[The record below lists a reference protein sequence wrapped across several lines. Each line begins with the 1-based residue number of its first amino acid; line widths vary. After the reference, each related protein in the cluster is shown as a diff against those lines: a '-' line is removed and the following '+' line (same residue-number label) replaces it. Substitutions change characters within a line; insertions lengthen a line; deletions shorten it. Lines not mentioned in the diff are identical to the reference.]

1 MNKDIRP
8 PQHVLHVFDP
18 NRKCKPHDEVEFI
31 EGRYVDIVNAKNKDP
46 HTLYFGKSKNSELLT
61 GIFLGDLELTS
72 KVKDVSLVSVDGV
85 VTLSIKYV
93 NSAGKLATVKTNL
106 PSQKLVEDIKKFL
119 EDFDTSILDKINTS
133 FSDVYD
139 RLNVIDSSIVDIN
152 DHLTVIDTSVGE
164 LTTRLD
170 TLDTSLLGL
179 IDELDHGKYNYTIH
193 EDPGTYANGFKKT
206 FTLFK
211 GDEEQK
217 DSSKIEVTDMVLKQL
232 NYVKDNNVIEAKVWP
247 EPIKT
252 IDLIG
257 DVLTLKDGTVIK
269 DVISSLDKDLIKTV
283 SLDMKGYDEHIND
296 FINTDSSINDR
307 LTFVEKQLK
316 WEELDK

>member
-8 PQHVLHVFDP
+8 SQHVLHIFEP
-18 NRKCKPHDEVEFI
+18 NRICRPHDEVEFI
-31 EGRYVDIVNAKNKDP
+31 KGRYVDIVNTKNKDP
-46 HTLYFGKSKNSELLT
+46 NTLYFGTSKKSDFLT

-106 PSQKLVEDIKKFL
+106 PSQKLVEDIKKLL
-119 EDFDTSILDKINTS
+119 ESFDTSILDKINTS

-193 EDPGTYANGFKKT
+193 EDPGTYENGFKKT

-296 FINTDSSINDR
+296 FMNTDSSINDR
-307 LTFVEKQLK
+307 LTIVEDTLK
-316 WEELDK
+316 WENLK

>member
-8 PQHVLHVFDP
+8 LQHVLHVFDP

-31 EGRYVDIVNAKNKDP
+31 KGRYVDIVNTKNKDP
-46 HTLYFGKSKNSELLT
+46 NTLYFGTSKKSDFLT

-106 PSQKLVEDIKKFL
+106 PSQKLVEDIKNFF

-133 FSDVYD
+133 VNDVYD
-139 RLNVIDSSIVDIN
+139 KLNIIDSSIVNIN
-152 DHLTVIDTSVGE
+152 DHLTVIDTS
-164 LTTRLD
+164 L
-170 TLDTSLLGL
+170 SFL
-179 IDELDHGKYNYTIH
+179 INELDNDNYTIH
-193 EDPGTYANGFKKT
+193 EDPCTVENGFKKT

-211 GDEEQK
+211 GNKEQEN
-217 DSSKIEVTDMVLKQL
+217 SSKIDVTDMVLKQL
-232 NYVKDNNVIEAKVWP
+232 NYIKGSNIIEAKIWP
-247 EPIKT
+247 EHIQT
-252 IDLIG
+252 IDLNENTF
-257 DVLTLKDGTVIK
+257 TLNDGTIIK
-269 DVISSLDKDLIKTV
+269 DSTSTHENLIKTV
-283 SLDMKGYDEHIND
+283 SLDLSDYDKHVND

-307 LTFVEKQLK
+307 LEEVQTQLK
-316 WEELDK
+316 WEKIGN

>member
-8 PQHVLHVFDP
+8 PQHVLHVFEP
-18 NRKCKPHDEVEFI
+18 NRICRPHDEVEFI
-31 EGRYVDIVNAKNKDP
+31 KGRYVDIVNTKNKDP
-46 HTLYFGKSKNSELLT
+46 NTLYFGTSKKSDFLT

-106 PSQKLVEDIKKFL
+106 PSQKLVEDIKKFF

-133 FSDVYD
+133 VNDVYD

-152 DHLTVIDTSVGE
+152 DHLTVIDTS
-164 LTTRLD
+164 L
-170 TLDTSLLGL
+170 SFL
-179 IDELDHGKYNYTIH
+179 INELDNDNYTIH
-193 EDPGTYANGFKKT
+193 EDPCTVENGFKKT

-211 GDEEQK
+211 GNKEQEN
-217 DSSKIEVTDMVLKQL
+217 SSKIDVTDMVLKQL
-232 NYVKDNNVIEAKVWP
+232 NYIKGSNIIEAKIWP
-247 EPIKT
+247 EHIQT
-252 IDLIG
+252 IDLNENTF
-257 DVLTLKDGTVIK
+257 TLNDGTIIK
-269 DVISSLDKDLIKTV
+269 DNTSTHENLIKTV
-283 SLDMKGYDEHIND
+283 SLDLSDYDKHVND

-307 LTFVEKQLK
+307 LEEVQTQLK
-316 WEELDK
+316 WEKISN

>member
-18 NRKCKPHDEVEFI
+18 NRKCRPHDEVEFI

-93 NSAGKLATVKTNL
+93 NSVGKLATVKTNL
-106 PSQKLVEDIKKFL
+106 PSQKLVEDIKKLL
-119 EDFDTSILDKINTS
+119 ESFDTSILDKINTS

-193 EDPGTYANGFKKT
+193 
-206 FTLFK
+206 
-211 GDEEQK
+211 
-217 DSSKIEVTDMVLKQL
+217 
-232 NYVKDNNVIEAKVWP
+232 
-247 EPIKT
+247 
-252 IDLIG
+252 
-257 DVLTLKDGTVIK
+257 
-269 DVISSLDKDLIKTV
+269 
-283 SLDMKGYDEHIND
+283 
-296 FINTDSSINDR
+296 
-307 LTFVEKQLK
+307 
-316 WEELDK
+316 